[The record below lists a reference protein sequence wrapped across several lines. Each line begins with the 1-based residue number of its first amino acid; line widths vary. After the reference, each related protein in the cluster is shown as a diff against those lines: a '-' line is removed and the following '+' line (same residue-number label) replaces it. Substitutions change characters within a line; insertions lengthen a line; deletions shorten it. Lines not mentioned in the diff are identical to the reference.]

1 VRLHRCEVR
10 TGNDVL
16 VQPWGSDVGIE
27 VGEEPWFTNA
37 LMILEEQGQ
46 QPPGSRLSSLPC
58 RSGHLWG
65 TEGPDEMLG
74 MLLCE
79 MVLTQRIPRL
89 VGHRA
94 GRRHVQKR
102 NHEEGTLAVLQ
113 RISRRAVSVRRPFCK
128 PTGVILSSFAASWSR
143 SRGRIPRA
151 RASRPGRG
159 GRSGARLAAVVDLVA
174 NDPRRAG

>member
-1 VRLHRCEVR
+1 VGVAELTR
-10 TGNDVL
+10 TSRTEQWCATAPRRPED
-16 VQPWGSDVGIE
+16 
-27 VGEEPWFTNA
+27 A

-94 GRRHVQKR
+94 GRRRVQKR